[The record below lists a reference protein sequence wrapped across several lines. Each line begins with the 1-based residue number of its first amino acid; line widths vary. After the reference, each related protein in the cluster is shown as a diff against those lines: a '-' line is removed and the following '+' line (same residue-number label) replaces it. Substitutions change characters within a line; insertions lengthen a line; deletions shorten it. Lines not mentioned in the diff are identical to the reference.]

1 LQEEPLIS
9 ERSAAPKH
17 TRLVLFDLDGTLVD
31 TAEDLATAVN
41 RCRTRRGLLPT
52 PLQELRPFTSHGAR
66 GLIQRAFGLQ
76 PGDAGYD
83 ELRAEFLDYYGQ
95 ALCVHS
101 HLYEGIEQALAAIE
115 ASDRIWGVVTNKP
128 ARFTHPLLQAL
139 GLERRASCV
148 VSGDTAARPKPDPAP
163 IRHALVACAVPAP
176 DCVYIGDDLRDMQ
189 AGRAAGVR
197 TVAAAYGYLGGADDV
212 AAWGADFVIHRPLE
226 LLDYLGRTF
235 T

>member
-1 LQEEPLIS
+1 LIS
-9 ERSAAPKH
+9 GPPAAPER

-41 RCRTRRGLLPT
+41 RCRTRRGLAPT
-52 PLQELRPFTSHGAR
+52 PPHELRPFTSLGAR
-66 GLIQRAFGLQ
+66 GLIERAFGLV
-76 PGDAGYD
+76 PSDAGYD

-101 HLYEGIEQALAAIE
+101 HLYEGVEQALAAIE

-128 ARFTHPLLQAL
+128 ARYTHPLLRAL
-139 GLERRASCV
+139 GLEHRASCV

-163 IRHALVACAVPAP
+163 IRHALGVCAVQALE
-176 DCVYIGDDLRDMQ
+176 CVYIGDDRRDVQ

-197 TVAAAYGYLGGADDV
+197 TIAAAYGYLGGADDV
-212 AAWGADFVIHRPLE
+212 ATWGADFVIHRPLE
-226 LLDYLGRTF
+226 LLDYLGQQPA
-235 T
+235 